1 MVEVSTRPQKGKTK
15 AAMAVPAAQQA
26 PAHSEGDTL
35 ALQAAELLQT
45 MFMAAT
51 YTDDGDSRELHN
63 THVNRADQL
72 ICLLIAPELHER
84 DSGDPVEGDI
94 HPHLAL
100 ISSELEFAADLIEER
115 EIQGMASPVQA
126 TYIAIIRHAAEYAD
140 RLFSA
145 YSGLP
150 GTLED
155 LRALGTFAGMRP
167 FRDRPQPPIRR
178 VEQHEAPTNELNREQ
193 LVSVLEHV
201 ADSASLLD
209 EVLMQ
214 ISHVDNIAREAINL
228 VSIATFMNRQIGAA
242 ADQATGSRIIGDLN
256 DWNCGSGFAKLG
268 KAGEA

>member
-100 ISSELEFAADLIEER
+100 ISSELEFAADLMEER
-115 EIQGMASPVQA
+115 ALPGLTAPIQSAYG
-126 TYIAIIRHAAEYAD
+126 AILRHAAEFAD
-140 RLFSA
+140 RLFVA

-150 GTLED
+150 STLNT
-155 LRALGTFAGMRP
+155 LRELTTFAGMRP

-214 ISHVDNIAREAINL
+214 ISHVDNVAREAINL

-256 DWNCGSGFAKLG
+256 DWNCGSGFAQLG